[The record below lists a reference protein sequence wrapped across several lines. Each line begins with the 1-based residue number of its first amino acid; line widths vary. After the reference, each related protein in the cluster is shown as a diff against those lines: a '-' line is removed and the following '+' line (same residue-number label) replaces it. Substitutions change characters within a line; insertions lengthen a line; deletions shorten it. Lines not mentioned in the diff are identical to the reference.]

1 MKVYDV
7 LLLLRARLRD
17 VDYNDLRFS
26 DNELI
31 DYLRHE
37 QNKVISEFGL
47 NIQEFVFRKGEVE
60 INLPSECLCFK
71 LAKCGEKKLP
81 LVTYQ
86 EFLENSNR
94 DLCVYAKNLKTY
106 CLNKEAPREV
116 KIYLSLSSHI
126 LEEKD
131 DLSLENIFVNYLV
144 LKVIKNLLLTETN
157 TNNLQKIE
165 LYEALIRQDRNELIA
180 ILNRGREKRNFITKY
195 IKI

>member
-37 QNKVISEFGL
+37 QNRVISEFGL

-106 CLNKEAPREV
+106 CLNKEARREV

-131 DLSLENIFVNYLV
+131 DLITV
-144 LKVIKNLLLTETN
+144 
-157 TNNLQKIE
+157 IE
-165 LYEALIRQDRNELIA
+165 LIHKKQEENSGKKQCNTPAKSESSNED
-180 ILNRGREKRNFITKY
+180 KSTSF
-195 IKI
+195 